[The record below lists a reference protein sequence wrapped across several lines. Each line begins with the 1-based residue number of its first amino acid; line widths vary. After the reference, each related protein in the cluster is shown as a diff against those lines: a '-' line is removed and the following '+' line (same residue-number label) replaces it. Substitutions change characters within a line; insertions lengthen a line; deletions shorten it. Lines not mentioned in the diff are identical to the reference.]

1 MVPQA
6 ASAHTPQDVLCSA
19 GMPEHAVRRV
29 AAEHEDGLS
38 YASAMGLAAFYQ
50 RLVSGGIPTAAA
62 SEIAAAQ
69 PPRGMSQPHDQADA
83 VVAFVDRAL
92 KRGMEPTEAIAA
104 AVALWTQDPR
114 RAPETAESI
123 LAPSGPGGPGRP
135 TPIHISGPVLIHGV
149 TSERRSMADQ
159 EKRNGAERE
168 RERLERER
176 EKLEQEREKL
186 ERLQEEMQERIERQQ
201 ERLEE
206 LEDQLDARED
216 ELEEREQEIE
226 ELEVEGAEGVRE
238 VLDVVS
244 ERIPNLMRG
253 IQETVYS
260 PENLKKTSDALVTF
274 FKNLVDAGMDS
285 DEAAEMTKMQMLA
298 MQQPRFL
305 TAGPLRRTTR
315 VRPGRPS
322 RAGRPG
328 RPSRPAESAEAAEPA
343 EPGEEDED

>member
-6 ASAHTPQDVLCSA
+6 APVRTPQDVLRSA

-29 AAEHEDGLS
+29 TAEHGDGLS

-62 SEIAAAQ
+62 SEMAAAQ

-83 VVAFVDRAL
+83 VVSFVDRAL
-92 KRGMEPTEAIAA
+92 KRGMDPTEAIAA
-104 AVALWTQDPR
+104 AVALWTKDPR
-114 RAPETAESI
+114 RAPAAAESI
-123 LAPSGPGGPGRP
+123 PASRGPAVPGQPMPIDTSG
-135 TPIHISGPVLIHGV
+135 TVPIHEVA
-149 TSERRSMADQ
+149 SERRSMADQ

-168 RERLERER
+168 RDRLERER
-176 EKLEQEREKL
+176 EKLEREREKL
-186 ERLQEEMQERIERQQ
+186 ERLQEEMQERIESQQ

-206 LEDQLDARED
+206 LQDELDARED

-260 PENLKKTSDALVTF
+260 PEIMKKTSDALVAF
-274 FKNLVDAGMDS
+274 FKNLVDAGMDA
-285 DEAAEMTKMQMLA
+285 DEAAEMTKLQMAFMQTPGLLA
-298 MQQPRFL
+298 
-305 TAGPLRRTTR
+305 AGPRRRVTR
-315 VRPGRPS
+315 LRPS
-322 RAGRPG
+322 RPSRPGRPG
-328 RPSRPAESAEAAEPA
+328 RPSHPTEPA
-343 EPGEEDED
+343 ETAEPTEAEEEDED